1 MAARQFCSI
10 FKRPWIKIIENI
22 DLFYNEL
29 LVAQTY
35 VGRYTTSIEV
45 AGMSITTLKLNDNL
59 KKHLLGK
66 SDCPFGIIKFYFLK
80 YI

>member
-1 MAARQFCSI
+1 MAARQFCPI
-10 FKRPWIKIIENI
+10 FKRPRIKIIENI

-45 AGMSITTLKLNDNL
+45 AGMSITTLKLNENL
-59 KKHLLGK
+59 KKYLFQP
-66 SDCPFGIIKFYFLK
+66 SSCPFWVN
-80 YI
+80 